1 MLRYAYANDILTSN
15 SANYW
20 STPLNTYV
28 AVCTYRV
35 REGQDEA
42 FLALMRNHVPTLRRL
57 GLLAEEPSLLFQGKD
72 ESGKTFVV
80 EVLRWKSEEAPDLAE
95 QMPDVLR
102 LWEGLGK
109 LVEARLGRP
118 AMEFPH
124 MDEIS
129 NG

>member
-1 MLRYAYANDILTSN
+1 MTSH
-15 SANYW
+15 
-20 STPLNTYV
+20 V

-35 REGQDEA
+35 RDGQDET
-42 FLALMRNHVPTLRRL
+42 FLALMREHAPTLRRL

-102 LWEGLGK
+102 IWEGIGK

-124 MDEIS
+124 MEEIARA
-129 NG
+129 